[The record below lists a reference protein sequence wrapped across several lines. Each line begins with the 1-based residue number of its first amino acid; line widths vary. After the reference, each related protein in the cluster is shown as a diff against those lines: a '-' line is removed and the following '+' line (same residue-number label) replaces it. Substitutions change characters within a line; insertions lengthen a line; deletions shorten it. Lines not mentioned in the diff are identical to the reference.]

1 MSQQP
6 LILVVED
13 DPSLSEWML
22 EFLTQNG
29 YRVGL
34 CDKGNEVEAYVRE
47 HNPDLILLDIML
59 PGLDGISVC
68 TRLRQFYQQ
77 PIIMLTA
84 RDDELDE
91 VIGLEVGASDYIA
104 KPARPRVLL
113 ARIKANLRDMSEDS
127 QPPAEPLHIKVG
139 QLHIDMQA
147 HRVTLAEQA
156 VELSHAEFSLLA
168 YLARHAGEVVDRD
181 SVFKAIKGRE
191 YDGLDRSID
200 VVISALRKR
209 FDGNGEQPQ
218 RIKTIWGK
226 GYLLVKDA
234 WHADTAD

>member
-1 MSQQP
+1 MSHVP
-6 LILVVED
+6 HILVVED
-13 DPSLSEWML
+13 DESLSEWMAD
-22 EFLTQNG
+22 FLTQNG
-29 YRVGL
+29 YQVGV
-34 CDKGNEVEAYVRE
+34 CDNGLQVEEYVRS
-47 HNPDLILLDIML
+47 HQPDLILLDIML

-68 TRLRQFYQQ
+68 TRLRQFYHH

-113 ARIKANLRDMSEDS
+113 ARIKANLRDASEE
-127 QPPAEPLHIKVG
+127 QPSAHVQTHINVG
-139 QLHIDMQA
+139 NLHIDMQS
-147 HRVTLAEQA
+147 HRVSFAKENI
-156 VELSHAEFSLLA
+156 ELSHAEFSLLA
-168 YLARHAGEVVDRD
+168 YLAQHAGEVVDRD
-181 SVFKAIKGRE
+181 SVFKAVKGRE
-191 YDGLDRSID
+191 YDGLDRSVD

-209 FDGNGEQPQ
+209 FNDSGNQPQ

-234 WHADTAD
+234 W

>member
-6 LILVVED
+6 HILVVED
-13 DPSLSEWML
+13 DVSLSEWMV
-22 EFLTQNG
+22 EFLSQNG
-29 YRVGL
+29 YQVGT
-34 CDKGNEVEAYVRE
+34 CDNGSAVEQYVRQ
-47 HNPDLILLDIML
+47 HTPDLILLDIML
-59 PGLDGISVC
+59 PGLDGITVC
-68 TRLRQFYQQ
+68 TRLRQFYSN

-91 VIGLEVGASDYIA
+91 VVGLEVGASDYIA

-113 ARIKANLRDMSEDS
+113 ARIKANLRDATDDTPQKNEH
-127 QPPAEPLHIKVG
+127 HIIEVG
-139 QLHIDMQA
+139 NLFIDTQA
-147 HRVTLAEQA
+147 HRVSFAGEHI
-156 VELSHAEFSLLA
+156 ELSNAEFSLLA
-168 YLARHAGEVVDRD
+168 YLAQHAGEVVDRD
-181 SVFKAIKGRE
+181 SVFKAVKGRE

-209 FDGNGEQPQ
+209 FNDNPTQPQ

-234 WHADTAD
+234 W